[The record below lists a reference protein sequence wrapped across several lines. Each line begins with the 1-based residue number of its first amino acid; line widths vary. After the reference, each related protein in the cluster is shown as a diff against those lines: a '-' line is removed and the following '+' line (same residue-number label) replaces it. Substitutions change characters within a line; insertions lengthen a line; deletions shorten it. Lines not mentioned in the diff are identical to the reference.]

1 MTTEKIGF
9 IGLGIM
15 GKPMA
20 KNLLDAGYD
29 VTVFDIFAAPMEE
42 LAAAGASTADSC
54 AELGANTNLIIT
66 MVQDGPQSIQAIL
79 GEDGVIE
86 GASAGDLV
94 VDMSSIA
101 PGVSQRLGSGLSEKG
116 IHFLDAPVS
125 GGEPFAISGDLA
137 IMVGGGADH
146 FERAKPLF
154 DVLGKSAV
162 LCGEHG
168 AGNVTK
174 LANQIVVGANI
185 HGLAEALVLATAAGV
200 NPQTVFEAIQGG
212 LAGSNVMNAK
222 APMMIARNF
231 EPGFRIELHYKDIN
245 NAMET
250 ARALQ
255 VPLQVTANLQQV
267 LTSLVNSG
275 RGRNDHSG
283 ILQYVEQ
290 LSGVEVKEPT
300 S

>member
-1 MTTEKIGF
+1 MAEKIGF

-20 KNLLDAGYD
+20 KNLINAGYD
-29 VTVFDIFAAPMEE
+29 VTVYDIFPDPIEE
-42 LAAAGASTADSC
+42 MVKAGASAGSSSADVSSKSDV
-54 AELGANTNLIIT
+54 IIT
-66 MVQDGPQSIQAIL
+66 MVQDGPQARQAIL
-79 GEDGVIE
+79 GDGGVAE
-86 GASAGDLV
+86 GASEGDLV

-101 PGVSQRLGSGLSEKG
+101 PGVSQEIGSGLAG
-116 IHFLDAPVS
+116 QNINFLDAPVS

-137 IMVGGGADH
+137 IMVGGGAAD

-154 DVLGKSAV
+154 DVMGKSAV
-162 LCGEHG
+162 LCGAHG

-222 APMMIARNF
+222 APMMISRNF
-231 EPGFRIELHYKDIN
+231 DPGFRIELHYKDIN

-250 ARALQ
+250 ARALN
-255 VPLQVTANLQQV
+255 VPLQVTSNLQQV
-267 LTSLVNSG
+267 LTALVVG
-275 RGRNDHSG
+275 GDGTNDHSG
-283 ILQYVEQ
+283 ILRYVEQ
-290 LSGVEVKEPT
+290 LAGVEVREL
-300 S
+300 

>member
-1 MTTEKIGF
+1 MSMKVGF

-20 KNLLDAGYD
+20 RNLMGAGYEL
-29 VTVFDIFAAPMEE
+29 TVYDIFDAPVQE
-42 LAAAGASTADSC
+42 LAGEGAGSAPSC
-54 AELGANTNLIIT
+54 AAAADGADIIVT
-66 MVQDGPQSIQAIL
+66 MVQDGPQARQAIL
-79 GEDGVIE
+79 GDGGVIE
-86 GASAGDLV
+86 GAAAGSLV

-101 PGVSQRLGSGLSEKG
+101 PGISQEIGTGLAAKG
-116 IHFLDAPVS
+116 VKFLDAPVS

-137 IMVGGGADH
+137 IMVGGDASD

-154 DVLGKSAV
+154 DVLGKSSV
-162 LCGEHG
+162 LCGGHG

-185 HGLAEALVLATAAGV
+185 HGLAEALVLATASGV

-222 APMMIARNF
+222 APMMIGRNF

-250 ARALQ
+250 ARELN

-267 LTSLVNSG
+267 LTSLVVSG
-275 RGRNDHSG
+275 NGKDDHSG
-283 ILQYVEQ
+283 ILKHVEAIA
-290 LSGVEVKEPT
+290 GVEVREL
-300 S
+300 